1 MRYWAFGRLCAF
13 ALTVSNPAAPAP
25 GGSGLVLTGTRLRPA
40 NEQDDLMSAIASHS
54 PSLPASGTLGMR
66 FVGQIGR
73 RTLSGWRARV
83 RQRRELLMLN
93 NVELRELS
101 LTEADVD
108 REARKPF
115 WEGIQLIGRDAV
127 KFNESHKAAG
137 MRWSGQ
143 SSTVGARS

>member
-1 MRYWAFGRLCAF
+1 
-13 ALTVSNPAAPAP
+13 
-25 GGSGLVLTGTRLRPA
+25 
-40 NEQDDLMSAIASHS
+40 MSAIANHS
-54 PSLPASGTLGMR
+54 PSLPVSGTFSIRL
-66 FVGQIGR
+66 VSHC
-73 RTLSGWRARV
+73 TLIAIRGWRGRV